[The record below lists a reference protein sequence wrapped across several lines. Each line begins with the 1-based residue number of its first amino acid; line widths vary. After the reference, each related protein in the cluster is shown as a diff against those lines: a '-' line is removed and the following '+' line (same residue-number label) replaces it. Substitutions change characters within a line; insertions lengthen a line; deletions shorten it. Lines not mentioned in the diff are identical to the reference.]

1 MPFDFDKA
9 AGKAKARKIAAA
21 KGGADRKA
29 PETDYQARGAAEA
42 KRRALATDGEFWAC
56 VCFKT
61 ADDMAAFQERTGF
74 DRVTFCDQARE
85 LLADIMPEVNRRSR
99 PARVMG
105 GEHLPYVF
113 AGVEY
118 THGLE
123 EDCKREAAALVS
135 ALRDRRPRQAYRSAT
150 DSPYYIVL
158 VCESRADRE
167 ALYDR
172 FGLWRFG
179 AGYLDGSAWLA
190 RLRASR

>member
-21 KGGADRKA
+21 KGGPARKS
-29 PETDYQARGAAEA
+29 PETDYQARNEAEA
-42 KRRALATDGEFWAC
+42 ARRALATDGEFWAC

-61 ADDMAAFQERTGF
+61 ADDMEAFRELTGF
-74 DRVTFCDQARE
+74 ERVTFGDRARE
-85 LLADIMPEVNRRSR
+85 LLAEAMPEVNRRSR

-105 GEHLPYVF
+105 GERLPYVF
-113 AGVEY
+113 ADVEY

-123 EDCKREAAALVS
+123 EDCRREAAALVS
-135 ALRDRRPRQAYRSAT
+135 ALRARRPRQAYRSAT

-158 VCESRADRE
+158 VCESKADRE